1 MKDDY
6 LATSQ
11 SVDTKEIAIQPGDR
25 PESSSAANS
34 LYFRELRLPQRL
46 GGPVAL
52 NNYTHELPRCTG
64 TNAIHFS
71 PPSTDNSEELY
82 SSSFF
87 FLQSELLNKNVL
99 SYCFGK
105 NLHEINGLSRYENS
119 LKAYC
124 KYASSRIPAPD
135 QQAPVAYL
143 TDCSLYASD
152 PSPES
157 YCLWGVA

>member
-1 MKDDY
+1 MKLCSPTTAVLVGRDHKKYAEDDPCF
-6 LATSQ
+6 
-11 SVDTKEIAIQPGDR
+11 AI
-25 PESSSAANS
+25 
-34 LYFRELRLPQRL
+34 
-46 GGPVAL
+46 
-52 NNYTHELPRCTG
+52 
-64 TNAIHFS
+64 TNAIRFS
-71 PPSTDNSEELY
+71 PPSTGSSEELY

-105 NLHEINGLSRYENS
+105 NLLEINGLSRYENS

-124 KYASSRIPAPD
+124 KYASSRIPAPC

>member
-1 MKDDY
+1 MEDDY

-11 SVDTKEIAIQPGDR
+11 SVDTKEKAIQPGGK

-34 LYFRELRLPQRL
+34 LYTRELHRLQRL
-46 GGPVAL
+46 VGPAAL
-52 NNYTHELPRCTG
+52 NNYTHELPRCTN
-64 TNAIHFS
+64 TDAIHFS

-82 SSSFF
+82 SSSSFF
-87 FLQSELLNKNVL
+87 IQSELLNKNVL

-105 NLHEINGLSRYENS
+105 NLFVIHGLSRYKNS

-124 KYASSRIPAPD
+124 KYASSRIPVLD

-143 TDCSLYASD
+143 
-152 PSPES
+152 SP
-157 YCLWGVA
+157 